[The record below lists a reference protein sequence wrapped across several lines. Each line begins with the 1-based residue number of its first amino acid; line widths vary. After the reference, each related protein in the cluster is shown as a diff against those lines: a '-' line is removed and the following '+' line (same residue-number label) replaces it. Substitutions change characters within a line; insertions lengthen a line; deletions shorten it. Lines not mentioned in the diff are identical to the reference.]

1 MIQSD
6 LPTLEEI
13 KQRRKMLNLT
23 QQELAKESGVSQSL
37 IAKIEGSKKYNPR
50 YSTVTKLVQTL
61 NRLSSKNDTV
71 RTAGDIKT
79 KEVVK
84 IPKDASVKK
93 AIDLM
98 QKGGYSQL
106 PVKDGGHII
115 GMITEE
121 LLRSASFRERKK
133 SLIDINRYPVKQF
146 MTDEIIRKD
155 ESTPFQEVVAILE
168 FADAILTT
176 KNGKVTGII
185 TDSNVVDA
193 LSKKQ

>member
-106 PVKDGGHII
+106 PVKDGDHII